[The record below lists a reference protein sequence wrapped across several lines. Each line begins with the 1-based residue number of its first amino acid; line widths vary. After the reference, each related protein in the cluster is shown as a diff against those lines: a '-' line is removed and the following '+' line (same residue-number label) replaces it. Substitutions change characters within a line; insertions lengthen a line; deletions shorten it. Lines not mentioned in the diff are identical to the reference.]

1 MTSTGESSGA
11 ARRRG
16 RPQKLPVDKTPITEL
31 GVGVD
36 QRVAWLLSTNR
47 LLAPDPELARR
58 EAFLKVLK
66 EQGVQ
71 VDNTRVSRWE
81 SGLQAV
87 PGRVVATYERV
98 LGRPEGSLVSIAA
111 GLRRSFGTGAAPR
124 EPSLSEA
131 DLTTGSFEGMLDA
144 AERGDAGGAMWLRL
158 AEDLHRF
165 DHVFLRKEEWTRLCG
180 RLVDELGVAVGPA
193 YVRRYEAAAT
203 MLRHRAAQR
212 PMLRAVGSFVVHPDT
227 QVVAPVLNLLTE
239 LPDAPAGELV
249 LRLLASDDGNQRRA
263 AASVAAYKIARGH
276 LQPDALPQLE
286 SAVLGALRRQ
296 DPLDGRLDFFDL
308 AVHLPEPS
316 WEQISGGL
324 RTRRAFGMVTQAR
337 VTSELVPHAQTVAIV
352 AELAATA
359 QAQTPTQHSR
369 EPDPMLR
376 RLLREALLHVHK
388 ARRHHAALVIAAS
401 PYAPAVAEQCLR
413 LTGHPNDLLAA
424 RAWTVLMRV
433 GHGGRED
440 KVIRRARTEERPT
453 IRTRALLNV
462 GMARGGLA
470 NEDAVALADAVVTQ
484 QRPAERQAT
493 LFALGMQGAT
503 ELKTLA
509 EHENADLRRAAAWWR
524 ERGPAIHDAD
534 VPDVP
539 DVVRS

>member
-1 MTSTGESSGA
+1 MTGTGEGSGA

-16 RPQKLPVDKTPITEL
+16 RPQKLPVDSTPITEL

-47 LLAPDPELARR
+47 LLGPDPELARR
-58 EAFLKVLK
+58 DGFLKVLK
-66 EQGVQ
+66 ERGVQ

-81 SGLQAV
+81 SGLQPV
-87 PGRVVATYERV
+87 PGRVVATYEQV
-98 LGRPEGSLVSIAA
+98 LGLPEGALVSVAS
-111 GLRRSFGTGAAPR
+111 GLRRAFGSGPPPR
-124 EPSLSEA
+124 ETALREDETVTP
-131 DLTTGSFEGMLDA
+131 GSFEGMLDA
-144 AERGDAGGAMWLRL
+144 AERGDAGGALWLRL
-158 AEDLHRF
+158 AEQLHRF
-165 DHVFLRKEEWTRLCG
+165 DRVFLRKEEWTRLCG
-180 RLVDELGVAVGPA
+180 RLVEELGVAVGPA

-203 MLRHRAAQR
+203 MLRHNAAQR
-212 PMLRAVGSFVVHPDT
+212 PMLRAIGGFVVHPDA

-239 LPDAPAGELV
+239 LPDAPAGDLV
-249 LRLLASDDGNQRRA
+249 LRLLGSDDGNLRRA

-276 LQPDALPQLE
+276 LKADALAQLE
-286 SAVLGALRRQ
+286 SAVVGALRRH

-308 AVHLPEPS
+308 AVHLPDSS
-316 WEQISGGL
+316 WERVSGGL

-337 VTSELVPHAQTVAIV
+337 TTSELVPHTQTVAIV

-413 LTGHPNDLLAA
+413 LTAHPNDLLSA

-433 GHGGRED
+433 GHGDRHD
-440 KVIRRARTEERPT
+440 KVVRRIHSEERPT
-453 IRTRALLNV
+453 IRTRALLNM
-462 GMARGGLA
+462 GMARTALDPA
-470 NEDAVALADAVVTQ
+470 DAATLADSIAGQ
-484 QRPAERQAT
+484 QRPAERHAM
-493 LFALGMQGAT
+493 LFALGMQGAPEVK
-503 ELKTLA
+503 EL
-509 EHENADLRRAAAWWR
+509 ADHVADDVRRAAAWWL
-524 ERGPAIHDAD
+524 ERGPAIHDSD
-534 VPDVP
+534 VERVG
-539 DVVRS
+539 

>member
-16 RPQKLPVDKTPITEL
+16 RPQKLPVDNTPVTEL

-47 LLAPDPELARR
+47 LLGPDPDLARR
-58 EAFLKVLK
+58 EGFLRVLK

-98 LGRPEGSLVSIAA
+98 LGLPEGSLVSVSA
-111 GLRRSFGTGAAPR
+111 GLRRSFGSGPAPR
-124 EPSLSEA
+124 ETSLRDE

-144 AERGDAGGAMWLRL
+144 AERGDAGGALWLRL
-158 AEDLHRF
+158 AEQLHRF
-165 DHVFLRKEEWTRLCG
+165 DRVFLRKEEWTRLCG
-180 RLVDELGVAVGPA
+180 RLVEELGVAVGPA

-212 PMLRAVGSFVVHPDT
+212 PMLRAIGSFVVHPDT

-239 LPDAPAGELV
+239 LPDAPAGDLV
-249 LRLLASDDGNQRRA
+249 LRLLGSDDGNLRRA

-276 LQPDALPQLE
+276 LLPDALPQLE
-286 SAVLGALRRQ
+286 SAVVGALRRP

-308 AVHLPEPS
+308 AVHLPQPS
-316 WEQISGGL
+316 WEQVSGGL

-337 VTSELVPHAQTVAIV
+337 ATAELVPHAQTVAIV

-388 ARRHHAALVIAAS
+388 PRRHHAALVIAAS

-413 LTGHPNDLLAA
+413 LTGHPNDLLSA
-424 RAWTVLMRV
+424 RAWTVLMRI

-440 KVIRRARTEERPT
+440 KVIRRTRSEERPT
-453 IRTRALLNV
+453 IRSRALVNL
-462 GMARGGLA
+462 GMARGDLPD
-470 NEDAVALADAVVTQ
+470 EDATLLADAAVTQ
-484 QRPAERQAT
+484 QRPAERHAT

-503 ELKTLA
+503 EIKALA
-509 EHENADLRRAAAWWR
+509 EHEHDDVRRAASWWR

-534 VPDVP
+534 VVSVP
-539 DVVRS
+539 

>member
-1 MTSTGESSGA
+1 MTGTGESSGA

-16 RPQKLPVDKTPITEL
+16 RPQRLPIDPTPVTDL

-47 LLAPDPELARR
+47 LLGPDPELARR
-58 EAFLKVLK
+58 DGFLKVLK

-81 SGLQAV
+81 SGLQPV

-98 LGRPEGSLVSIAA
+98 LGLPEGAVVSVAA
-111 GLRRSFGTGAAPR
+111 GLRRGFGSAPPPR
-124 EPSLSEA
+124 ETSLRDE
-131 DLTTGSFEGMLDA
+131 DLTSGSFEGMLDV
-144 AERGDAGGAMWLRL
+144 AEHGDASGALWLRL
-158 AEDLHRF
+158 AEQLHKF
-165 DHVFLRKEEWTRLCG
+165 DRVFLRKEEWIRLCG
-180 RLVDELGVAVGPA
+180 QLVEELGVAVGPA

-212 PMLRAVGSFVVHPDT
+212 PMLRAIGSFVVHPDT

-239 LPDAPAGELV
+239 LPDAPAGDLV
-249 LRLLASDDGNQRRA
+249 LRLLGSEDGNLRRA
-263 AASVAAYKIARGH
+263 AASVAAYKVARGH
-276 LQPDALPQLE
+276 LRGDALGQLE
-286 SAVLGALRRQ
+286 TAVLGALRRS

-308 AVHLPEPS
+308 AVHLPDDS
-316 WEQISGGL
+316 WERVSGGL

-337 VTSELVPHAQTVAIV
+337 ATSELVPHVRTVAIV

-388 ARRHHAALVIAAS
+388 PRRHHAALVIAAS

-424 RAWTVLMRV
+424 RAWTVLMRI

-440 KVIRRARTEERPT
+440 KVVRRARTEERPT
-453 IRTRALLNV
+453 LRARALVNV
-462 GMARGGLA
+462 GMACAGLPE
-470 NEDAVALADAVVTQ
+470 EDATALADAVTTQ
-484 QRPAERQAT
+484 QRPADRHAT

-503 ELKTLA
+503 ELKALA
-509 EHENADLRRAAAWWR
+509 EHDQQDIRRGASWWL

-534 VPDVP
+534 AVGA
-539 DVVRS
+539 S

>member
-1 MTSTGESSGA
+1 MTATGESSGA

-16 RPQKLPVDKTPITEL
+16 RPQKLPVDPTPVTDL

-47 LLAPDPELARR
+47 LLGPDPELARR
-58 EAFLKVLK
+58 EGFLKVLK
-66 EQGVQ
+66 DQGVQ
-71 VDNTRVSRWE
+71 VDNSRVSRWE

-98 LGRPEGSLVSIAA
+98 LGVPEGALVSVAA
-111 GLRRSFGTGAAPR
+111 GLRRGFGSTPAPR
-124 EPSLSEA
+124 EASLRDEE
-131 DLTTGSFEGMLDA
+131 LTPGSFEGMLDA
-144 AERGDAGGAMWLRL
+144 AERGDAGGALWLRL
-158 AEDLHRF
+158 AEQLHKF
-165 DHVFLRKEEWTRLCG
+165 DRVFLRKEEWTRLCG
-180 RLVDELGVAVGPA
+180 RLVEELGVAVGPA

-212 PMLRAVGSFVVHPDT
+212 PMIRAIGSFVVHPDT

-239 LPDAPAGELV
+239 LPDAPAGDLV
-249 LRLLASDDGNQRRA
+249 LRLLASEDGNLRRA
-263 AASVAAYKIARGH
+263 AASVAAYKVARGH
-276 LQPDALPQLE
+276 LRGDALGQLE
-286 SAVLGALRRQ
+286 SVVVGALRRA

-308 AVHLPEPS
+308 AVHLPDES
-316 WEQISGGL
+316 WERVSGGL

-337 VTSELVPHAQTVAIV
+337 ATSELVPHARTVAIV

-388 ARRHHAALVIAAS
+388 PRRHHAALVIAAS

-440 KVIRRARTEERPT
+440 KVVRRARTEERPT
-453 IRTRALLNV
+453 LRARALVNV
-462 GMARGGLA
+462 GMACAGLPE
-470 NEDAVALADAVVTQ
+470 EDATALADAVATQ
-484 QRPAERQAT
+484 QRPADRHAT
-493 LFALGMQGAT
+493 LFALGMQGAS
-503 ELKTLA
+503 ELKALA
-509 EHENADLRRAAAWWR
+509 EHDQQDIRRAASWWL

-534 VPDVP
+534 AAV
-539 DVVRS
+539 S